1 MSVEIITI
9 GNELL
14 QGLGADTN
22 GPWIAERL
30 ATIGLEV
37 HYKTTVGDDTGRMA
51 EAFRAAAHRAS
62 IVIATGGLGPTPDDL
77 TRKTIATV
85 FRRRLV
91 LDEAVLDNI
100 RARFRQR
107 GIEMPAINEAQALIP
122 RGAKVIE
129 NPRGTAPGLH
139 FTHLESNYFCLPGV
153 PSETRAMVDHY
164 VLPFLKARSIAP
176 PIDRRIVRTV
186 GIAES
191 TLAERL
197 QALEGEET
205 GIRFGYLPHSNG
217 LDIVLSPATA
227 EVAWTREALDRTE
240 RRVREIAGRHV
251 YGSDR
256 ETLSSVLGAA
266 LVERKLTIATAESFT
281 GGAVGATITETA
293 GASRY
298 LLGGVIAYSNRAKQ
312 ELLGVRAT
320 TLERHGAVSA
330 EVAEEMAKGAR
341 DRFDS
346 DLALSSTGIAGPDG
360 GSPEKPVGLVYLG
373 LAMRDGVW
381 TERFILGG
389 TRDEVVDRSVAYALD
404 LARRHLALSPV

>member
-1 MSVEIITI
+1 MTVEIITI

-14 QGLGADTN
+14 QGLGMDTN

-30 ATIGLEV
+30 ASIGLEV

-91 LDEAVLDNI
+91 LDEVVLDKI

-139 FTHLESNYFCLPGV
+139 FAHLESEYFCLPGV
-153 PSETRAMVDHY
+153 PSEAQGMVEHY
-164 VLPFLKARSIAP
+164 VLPFLRARSIGP

-186 GIAES
+186 GISES
-191 TLAERL
+191 MLAEKL
-197 QALEGEET
+197 QPVEGEET

-217 LDIVLSPATA
+217 LDIVLSPATTEA
-227 EVAWTREALDRTE
+227 AWTREALDRTE

-256 ETLSSVLGAA
+256 ETLSSVLGAV

-281 GGAVGATITETA
+281 GGAIGSTITETA

-298 LLGGVIAYSNRAKQ
+298 WLGGVIAYSNRAKQ

-320 TLERHGAVSA
+320 MLERHGAVSA

-341 DRFDS
+341 ERFDS
-346 DLALSSTGIAGPDG
+346 DIALASTGIAGPDG
-360 GSPEKPVGLVYLG
+360 GTPEKPVGLVYLG
-373 LAMRDGVW
+373 LATRDTAV
-381 TERFILGG
+381 TERFVLGG
-389 TRDEVVDRSVAYALD
+389 TRQEIVDRSVAYALD
-404 LARRHLALSPV
+404 LARRHLSLSPV

>member
-1 MSVEIITI
+1 MTVEIITI

-14 QGLGADTN
+14 QGLGMDTN

-30 ATIGLEV
+30 ASIGLEV

-91 LDEAVLDNI
+91 LDEVVLDKI

-139 FTHLESNYFCLPGV
+139 FAHLESEYFCLPGV
-153 PSETRAMVDHY
+153 PSEAQGMVEHY
-164 VLPFLKARSIAP
+164 VLPFLRARSIGP

-186 GIAES
+186 GISES
-191 TLAERL
+191 MLAEKL
-197 QALEGEET
+197 QPVEGQET

-217 LDIVLSPATA
+217 LDIVLSPATTEA
-227 EVAWTREALDRTE
+227 AWTREALDRTE

-256 ETLSSVLGAA
+256 ETLSSVLGAV

-281 GGAVGATITETA
+281 GGAIGSTITETA

-298 LLGGVIAYSNRAKQ
+298 WLGGVIAYSNRAKQ

-341 DRFDS
+341 ERFDS
-346 DLALSSTGIAGPDG
+346 DIALASTGIAGPDG
-360 GSPEKPVGLVYLG
+360 GTPEKPVGLVYLG
-373 LAMRDGVW
+373 LATRDAAV
-381 TERFILGG
+381 TERFVLGG
-389 TRDEVVDRSVAYALD
+389 TRQEIVDRSVAYALD
-404 LARRHLALSPV
+404 LARRHLSLSPV